1 MHRRKV
7 QQAFSPRQHGYTP
20 RRRASTLATP
30 GQDIQSTTNLLN
42 QHNRHNFTV
51 KLVPS
56 DQEGTE
62 TKRSSTVES
71 RRRSLNQLQQ
81 SLQQYQHQQLLDA
94 TGNFVVP
101 QSSPRIDAEML
112 KKRSKMSYEDSD
124 INPRVKHTRARGKF
138 SATFLSLMRP
148 PCERSNIHIL
158 TLEPFCFRKLC
169 VLFNIR
175 TSTASISDFVLE
187 TQGHTLRLS
196 ACTCQRPLASW
207 G

>member
-1 MHRRKV
+1 MSHKEGEEGLNLKLALENARNDPQVQNEMHRRKV

-101 QSSPRIDAEML
+101 QSPPGIDAEIM
-112 KKRSKMSYEDSD
+112 KKRSKMSFEDSD
-124 INPRVKHTRARGKF
+124 INPRVKYSNVGGKY
-138 SATFLSLMRP
+138 
-148 PCERSNIHIL
+148 
-158 TLEPFCFRKLC
+158 
-169 VLFNIR
+169 IR
-175 TSTASISDFVLE
+175 TNLNKTPTRE
-187 TQGHTLRLS
+187 RPHTNS
-196 ACTCQRPLASW
+196 
-207 G
+207 